1 MRAAR
6 YGPCLQAAAFLVIA
20 ITVYGTGPAAAFLRI
35 GGRGGRETAVL
46 ENGVFGFRNILGGGG
61 GFPGVKAQKFHN
73 LGFDLIA
80 QVDVFVQQGTHLF
93 AALAQLFCAEGEP

>member
-1 MRAAR
+1 MPVRPSG
-6 YGPCLQAAAFLVIA
+6 YVLIE
-20 ITVYGTGPAAAFLRI
+20 TVTLDDTGPAAACIRTGCRACRI
-35 GGRGGRETAVL
+35 SQSTRTGSWL
-46 ENGVFGFRNILGGGG
+46 FRIIFGGGG
-61 GFPGVKAQKFHN
+61 EFPGVKAQKFHN